1 MLLVSLLSALITADI
16 GIEETVGLVVDDE
29 GTLFILTDG

>member
-1 MLLVSLLSALITADI
+1 MSLLSALIIADI
-16 GIEETVGLVVDDE
+16 GIEENVGLVVDDE